1 MDTFHHQLQIREISN
16 TTKMKEDYIPRIK
29 KYVRHIILPKY
40 PEIIDFD
47 VVDKYNT
54 NVSFLEFDFVVD
66 GSDEQQ
72 EIEIEDSISDMFRYL
87 SIERIV
93 YGINFKTS

>member
-29 KYVRHIILPKY
+29 KYVKHIILPKY

-87 SIERIV
+87 SIDRIV
-93 YGINFKTS
+93 YGINFKTY